1 MLDRLQFFD
10 GATKG
15 GAVGWMVAL
24 VALVLSLV
32 RFSDLPYVVTTGGA
46 HQPSSFHCFGQFLA
60 VELC

>member
-32 RFSDLPYVVTTGGA
+32 RFSDLPYVGTLTTGGRTP
-46 HQPSSFHCFGQFLA
+46 PSTALVDF
-60 VELC
+60 